1 MSAGVERNAVLGM
14 RREPHIVVAP
24 LGDLTGRS
32 VALQG
37 EEAVMGGQQQP
48 IGPGGVHGE
57 PVKMG
62 ALRQLGDR

>member
-1 MSAGVERNAVLGM
+1 
-14 RREPHIVVAP
+14 
-24 LGDLTGRS
+24 
-32 VALQG
+32 
-37 EEAVMGGQQQP
+37 MGGQQQP